1 MSQPRPFETLG
12 IVGSGTIATGLARLA
27 ADRGDVVLWARSD
40 ASAKRASTVIEDA
53 AAVVTELEALRESTL
68 VIEAVAE
75 DVKVKTGLYRIL
87 DDLLPPEVPISTT
100 TSALSVQV
108 LAEASGRPELFAGV
122 HFFNPV
128 DRMELVELCFP
139 REATEETRQ
148 HFRALCEHL
157 EKTVV
162 EVPDTAGFVVN
173 RLLFPYLFD
182 AVRLLEAEELEPEAV
197 DACMKLGAGHPVGP
211 LKLLDFVGLDV
222 AVAIGEAIGTEVPE
236 TVRRLAT
243 EGKLGKKAG
252 CGFYEYD

>member
-27 ADRGDVVLWARSD
+27 SDHGDVVLWARSD
-40 ASAKRASTVIEDA
+40 ASAKRATTIIEDA
-53 AAVVTELEALRESTL
+53 ADVVTELEALRDSTL

-75 DVKVKTGLYRIL
+75 DLKVKTGLYRIL
-87 DDLLPPEVPISTT
+87 DDVLPEGVAVATT
-100 TSALSVQV
+100 TSALSVQE
-108 LAEASGRPELFAGV
+108 LAEASRRPDRFAGV

-128 DRMELVELCFP
+128 EKMQLVELCFP
-139 REATEETRQ
+139 REATEETRS
-148 HFRALCEHL
+148 HFRTVCEHL
-157 EKTVV
+157 DKTVV
-162 EVPDTAGFVVN
+162 EVPDTPGFVVN

-182 AVRLLEAEELEPEAV
+182 AVRLMESTHLEPEDV

-222 AVAIGEAIGTEVPE
+222 AVAIGDAIGTDVPE
-236 TVRRLAT
+236 TVRRLET

-252 CGFYEYD
+252 AGFYEYE